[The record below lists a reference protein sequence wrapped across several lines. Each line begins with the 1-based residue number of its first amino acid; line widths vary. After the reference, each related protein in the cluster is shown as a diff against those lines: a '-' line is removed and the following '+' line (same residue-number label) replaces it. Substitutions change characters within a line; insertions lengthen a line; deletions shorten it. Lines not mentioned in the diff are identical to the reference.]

1 MVISNNCVN
10 FPLKK
15 YDQGWGKILKL
26 LFKFTISELYFIFTP
41 KRMFA
46 NCEMQGAFS
55 ELSSFWISFATDD
68 PTRLGS
74 RNYPNLEILRR
85 GLEHIR
91 ASRNSAELDL
101 INSEIKRTEQAHV
114 DYQNSRY
121 WRDLRKFNVGIQ
133 WDMTKRELVFYK
145 KHQVYPDGESGR
157 EISPDEIRA
166 KKWIEKDELNRK
178 LARLEELEREI
189 TTGSSG
195 NNSTRGSQNHTSGS
209 KKSASSFDDLPDSLD
224 DLPEPTL
231 GIETA
236 PMDEM
241 KKPLVESIC
250 IGGPTAEIKPDS
262 KPKKKFQIHHDP
274 TMDISTQGMSQKI
287 EKLPTL
293 NLEESIDMPP
303 CRPNK
308 PKFQVYSDPTADIMG
323 GGQDMSRKVDLST
336 LNLAPTD
343 DIQSISQ
350 GLSCSL
356 DLGKENIPDEPTFAF
371 LSPKPNDKIEK
382 LEGTTRS
389 IKRGTEVL
397 TPQRNQP
404 TLKKTDRRPDEATPT
419 YIVKQANDEID
430 KFFNETNVF
439 FKHKPKAEMDT
450 LRLSPT
456 TTPQVTREKKNTTAR
471 LFMSPAENDDGQGV
485 KKFDIFNDFSASSR
499 RTSNGSNISS
509 LSRASVGKPFC
520 PSETLDLLRSPD
532 ELKQTESTRRIG
544 GSMSDAIPDISIFG
558 DETST
563 WQKTHH
569 DESSVYG
576 APKEVDPWSETFIQM
591 QIGQSGKC
599 IPTEGVLLEKETVYK
614 FQGMVLKNLIIYSDI
629 KQYSLY
635 L

>member
-1 MVISNNCVN
+1 
-10 FPLKK
+10 
-15 YDQGWGKILKL
+15 
-26 LFKFTISELYFIFTP
+26 
-41 KRMFA
+41 MFA

-74 RNYPNLEILRR
+74 RNYPNLDILRR

-91 ASRNSAELDL
+91 ASRNSTELDL
-101 INSEIKRTEQAHV
+101 ITSEIKRTEQAHV

-166 KKWIEKDELNRK
+166 KKWLEKDELNRK

-189 TTGSSG
+189 TTGSTG
-195 NNSTRGSQNHTSGS
+195 NNSTRGSQNQTSGS

-224 DLPEPTL
+224 EPTL

-250 IGGPTAEIKPDS
+250 IGGPTAEIKPDP

-274 TMDISTQGMSQKI
+274 TMEISTQGMSQKI

-293 NLEESIDMPP
+293 NLEKSIDMPP
-303 CRPNK
+303 STPSK
-308 PKFQVYSDPTADIMG
+308 PKFQVFTDPTADIMG

-356 DLGKENIPDEPTFAF
+356 DLGKENIPEEPTFAF
-371 LSPKPNDKIEK
+371 LSPKPNDKNGK
-382 LEGTTRS
+382 LEGNSRS

-439 FKHKPKAEMDT
+439 FKHKPKTEMDT

-471 LFMSPAENDDGQGV
+471 LFMSPAENDDGQAV

-563 WQKTHH
+563 WQTKH

-576 APKEVDPWSETFIQM
+576 APKEVDPWSQTFIQM

-599 IPTEGVLLEKETVYK
+599 IPTEGILLEKETVYK
-614 FQGMVLKNLIIYSDI
+614 FQGMVLKTQFEILIISVYDKLNTVNHI
-629 KQYSLY
+629 F
-635 L
+635 